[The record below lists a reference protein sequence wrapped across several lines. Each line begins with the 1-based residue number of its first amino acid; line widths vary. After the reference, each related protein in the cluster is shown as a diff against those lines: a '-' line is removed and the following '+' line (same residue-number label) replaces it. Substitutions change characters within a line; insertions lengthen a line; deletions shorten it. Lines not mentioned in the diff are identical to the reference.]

1 MLNNFFFLFKIL
13 NGKQKLT
20 LFLLQLLIILSS
32 LIETVSILSIAPF
45 IGLISNK
52 EFYFD
57 KNIQLISNYL
67 GSDGYQTFILHFGLI
82 IFLFFFITTIMNI
95 FTNFVLIKFSQSLS
109 VHFTANLF
117 KYYLNKDLIFF
128 NDKNS
133 NDLIS
138 KIILETSRIT
148 GGTIQGMMVLISK
161 TSLVFFI
168 TVGLLIYNPIISII
182 AFSVIS
188 IFYVL
193 LNLIIHKK
201 IIKNGE
207 NITLQNK
214 IRIKSINEGFE
225 NIKEIIL
232 YNKANFFIKKF
243 LNSAKSLANSQVYI
257 STLATL
263 PIYFFQFI
271 LIGSLI
277 LAIIF
282 LTSYNDQSFNSIVTT
297 LSVFA
302 LAGLRLIPSL
312 NGIYSSYTQIKSNK
326 PAFENL
332 KNDLKNLNFE
342 MNKVAKKSQ
351 KSALN
356 VNKYLEMKNLSFKYP
371 RSNKFI
377 FKNFNL
383 KIDLGIIIGV
393 IGKTGTGKTTLVD
406 LLLGLIR
413 PQKGQIII
421 DGKILNFN
429 KNYIAELSYV
439 PQNIYLFD
447 TTIHNNIIF
456 NSEIKMSD
464 KTNDHQLKNVLK
476 ISNSDIFVN
485 KLKKKH
491 NFMVGERGSKLSGG
505 QIQRIGIA
513 RALYNNPK
521 IVIFDESTN
530 SLDNKTEKI
539 VLQNLKKIC
548 EK

>member
-1 MLNNFFFLFKIL
+1 M
-13 NGKQKLT
+13 
-20 LFLLQLLIILSS
+20 
-32 LIETVSILSIAPF
+32 
-45 IGLISNK
+45 
-52 EFYFD
+52 
-57 KNIQLISNYL
+57 
-67 GSDGYQTFILHFGLI
+67 
-82 IFLFFFITTIMNI
+82 
-95 FTNFVLIKFSQSLS
+95 
-109 VHFTANLF
+109 
-117 KYYLNKDLIFF
+117 
-128 NDKNS
+128 
-133 NDLIS
+133 
-138 KIILETSRIT
+138 
-148 GGTIQGMMVLISK
+148 
-161 TSLVFFI
+161 
-168 TVGLLIYNPIISII
+168 
-182 AFSVIS
+182 
-188 IFYVL
+188 
-193 LNLIIHKK
+193 
-201 IIKNGE
+201 
-207 NITLQNK
+207 
-214 IRIKSINEGFE
+214 
-225 NIKEIIL
+225 
-232 YNKANFFIKKF
+232 
-243 LNSAKSLANSQVYI
+243 
-257 STLATL
+257 
-263 PIYFFQFI
+263 
-271 LIGSLI
+271 
-277 LAIIF
+277 AIIF

-332 KNDLKNLNFE
+332 KNDLKNLKFE

-491 NFMVGERGSKLSGG
+491 NFIVGERGSKLSGG

-539 VLQNLKKIC
+539 VLQNLKKYAKNNNITILFITHNKAVLNYC
-548 EK
+548 DRIFNLDEKK

>member
-201 IIKNGE
+201 
-207 NITLQNK
+207 
-214 IRIKSINEGFE
+214 
-225 NIKEIIL
+225 
-232 YNKANFFIKKF
+232 
-243 LNSAKSLANSQVYI
+243 
-257 STLATL
+257 
-263 PIYFFQFI
+263 
-271 LIGSLI
+271 
-277 LAIIF
+277 
-282 LTSYNDQSFNSIVTT
+282 
-297 LSVFA
+297 
-302 LAGLRLIPSL
+302 
-312 NGIYSSYTQIKSNK
+312 
-326 PAFENL
+326 
-332 KNDLKNLNFE
+332 
-342 MNKVAKKSQ
+342 
-351 KSALN
+351 
-356 VNKYLEMKNLSFKYP
+356 
-371 RSNKFI
+371 
-377 FKNFNL
+377 
-383 KIDLGIIIGV
+383 
-393 IGKTGTGKTTLVD
+393 
-406 LLLGLIR
+406 
-413 PQKGQIII
+413 
-421 DGKILNFN
+421 
-429 KNYIAELSYV
+429 
-439 PQNIYLFD
+439 
-447 TTIHNNIIF
+447 NN
-456 NSEIKMSD
+456 
-464 KTNDHQLKNVLK
+464 
-476 ISNSDIFVN
+476 
-485 KLKKKH
+485 
-491 NFMVGERGSKLSGG
+491 
-505 QIQRIGIA
+505 
-513 RALYNNPK
+513 
-521 IVIFDESTN
+521 
-530 SLDNKTEKI
+530 
-539 VLQNLKKIC
+539 
-548 EK
+548 